1 MRSNWISLLVVLTAL
16 SFLPVGCSKK
26 AEEKTGEKAAKEKK
40 EGHWRI
46 AVIPKG
52 TTHEFWKSVHYGA
65 EKAAEEL
72 GNVEVL
78 WKGPLQ
84 ENDRQGQINV
94 MRDFVTQQVD
104 GICLAPL
111 DSSALVPSVEEAHEA
126 GIPVVIFDSGLDDE
140 TNIVT
145 YVATNNYNGGKLA
158 AEQLVKAMGGK
169 GDVVLL
175 RYNQGSES
183 TEERERGFLDALKSD
198 FPEVNILVENEY
210 AGTTLK
216 ESQEKAIQV
225 LGKHKDEVDGVF
237 AVCEPNAAGV
247 LKALE
252 ELELTGKVKFVAFDP
267 NTELVKGLE
276 TGSVHGIVLQDPVK
290 MGYEAVMAMAR
301 ALDKRIVTGEHVATP
316 DNRETDDMKRLLA
329 PPKFEE

>member
-1 MRSNWISLLVVLTAL
+1 M
-16 SFLPVGCSKK
+16 
-26 AEEKTGEKAAKEKK
+26 
-40 EGHWRI
+40 
-46 AVIPKG
+46 
-52 TTHEFWKSVHYGA
+52 
-65 EKAAEEL
+65 
-72 GNVEVL
+72 
-78 WKGPLQ
+78 
-84 ENDRQGQINV
+84 
-94 MRDFVTQQVD
+94 
-104 GICLAPL
+104 
-111 DSSALVPSVEEAHEA
+111 
-126 GIPVVIFDSGLDDE
+126 
-140 TNIVT
+140 
-145 YVATNNYNGGKLA
+145 A

-183 TEERERGFLDALKSD
+183 TEERERGFLDALKND
-198 FPEVNILVENEY
+198 YPEVNILVENEY

-267 NTELVKGLE
+267 NAELVKGLE

-301 ALDKRIVTGEHVATP
+301 ALNKRIVTGEHVATP
-316 DNRETDDMKRLLA
+316 ENRATDTMKHLLA
-329 PPKFEE
+329 PPKFDE

>member
-1 MRSNWISLLVVLTAL
+1 MRSNWICSLAALVAL
-16 SFLPVGCSKK
+16 SFLSVGCKK
-26 AEEKTGEKAAKEKK
+26 AEEAKTEAEVAEKK
-40 EGHWRI
+40 VGTWRI

-52 TTHEFWKSVHYGA
+52 TTHEFWKSVHFGA
-65 EKAAEEL
+65 EMAAKEL
-72 GNVEVL
+72 GNVEIL

-111 DSSALVPSVEEAHEA
+111 DSSALIPSVAEAHEA
-126 GIPVVIFDSGLDDE
+126 GIPVVIFDSALSDE
-140 TNIVT
+140 TKIVT
-145 YVATNNYNGGKLA
+145 YVATDNYNGGKLA
-158 AEQLVKAMGGK
+158 ADRLVEAMGGK

-183 TEERERGFLDALKSD
+183 TEQRERGFLDTLKND
-198 FPEVNILVENEY
+198 YPEVNILVENEY

-216 ESQEKAIQV
+216 ESQDKAIQV

-267 NTELVKGLE
+267 NAELVSGLE

-301 ALDKRIVTGEHVATP
+301 ALNKRIITGEHVATP
-316 DNRETDDMKRLLA
+316 ENRGTDDMKRLLA